1 MLELSDRELKYII
14 INMLKEQVKNGQHA
28 WTNGDIQ
35 QRDGNCK
42 SGNAKNIF
50 LISETKIQ
58 WVNRKLNTTE
68 ERIH

>member
-50 LISETKIQ
+50 FNIR
-58 WVNRKLNTTE
+58 N
-68 ERIH
+68 